1 MFAFVSLWDKRINGE
16 NINEV
21 GFLPGAEV
29 SDAQLRKATGLNQTQ
44 IDLGAEELEAEGML
58 TVERVYKLEE

>member
-1 MFAFVSLWDKRINGE
+1 MEKNPALTILRVLRH
-16 NINEV
+16 
-21 GFLPGAEV
+21 AEPKSM

-58 TVERVYKLEE
+58 SVERTYTLEE